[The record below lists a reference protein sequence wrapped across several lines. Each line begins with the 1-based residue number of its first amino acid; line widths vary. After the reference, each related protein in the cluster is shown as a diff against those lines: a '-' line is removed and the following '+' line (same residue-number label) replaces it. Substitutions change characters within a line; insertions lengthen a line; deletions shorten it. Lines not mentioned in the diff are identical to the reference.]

1 MNSAVLDPVEK
12 LDLARQRDL
21 QERLLPT
28 QIDLVRAGSPFFAA
42 LLEDEPVRSL
52 DELATLPFV
61 RKQELRN
68 AQADDPPL
76 GSIGGVALERVSRL
90 HITSGTTGMPL
101 LIGFTAADLERST
114 RVGARAFW
122 AAGVR
127 PRHVIL
133 HCLNYAFYVGGIADH
148 MSVEATGAT
157 VVPVGIGQSD
167 RVLDLFALLRPSAM
181 FAITSY
187 SHHLAEKAADRG
199 LDPAALGLD
208 LVVTG
213 GEPGGDVH
221 DVRARIE
228 RTWGC
233 RVADTYGLGEV
244 WPTFAG
250 HCELRDG
257 LHATAPDLLVIELL
271 DMETE
276 RPLDWRTGA
285 TGELVYTHLER
296 EASPLVR
303 YRSGDIATVLDTACA
318 CGRGTPRFRLVGR
331 VDDMFIVRGVNVF
344 PSAVEAVLAE
354 AVPGLRGFA
363 IVLDRAAPEPP
374 VPLVVEADNGVSA
387 EDVGRIVR
395 ERLQVQVRVHSV
407 PRGTLEVG
415 QQKTKRIWRTYAG
428 DKPDWLSRLVHSE

>member
-1 MNSAVLDPVEK
+1 M
-12 LDLARQRDL
+12 
-21 QERLLPT
+21 
-28 QIDLVRAGSPFFAA
+28 
-42 LLEDEPVRSL
+42 
-52 DELATLPFV
+52 
-61 RKQELRN
+61 
-68 AQADDPPL
+68 
-76 GSIGGVALERVSRL
+76 
-90 HITSGTTGMPL
+90 
-101 LIGFTAADLERST
+101 
-114 RVGARAFW
+114 
-122 AAGVR
+122 
-127 PRHVIL
+127 IL

-167 RVLDLFALLRPSAM
+167 RALELFPVLRPTAM

-187 SHHLAEKAADRG
+187 SRHLAERALERG
-199 LDPAALGLD
+199 LEPAELGLR

-213 GEPGGDVH
+213 GEPGGDAP
-221 DVRARIE
+221 DVRTRIE
-228 RTWGC
+228 DTWAC

-271 DMETE
+271 DLTTE
-276 RPLDWRTGA
+276 RPLEWRAGA
-285 TGELVYTHLER
+285 TGELVVTHLER

-303 YRSGDIATVLDTACA
+303 YRTGDIAAVLDAACA

-354 AVPGLRGFA
+354 SVPGLRGFA

-374 VPLVVEADNGVSA
+374 VPLVVEAEDRIEPDGVA
-387 EDVGRIVR
+387 RIVR
-395 ERLQVQVRVHSV
+395 ERLQVQVRVHEV

-415 QQKTKRIWRTYAG
+415 QQKTKRLWRTYAG
-428 DKPDWLSRLVHSE
+428 DEPAWLGRLAPE